1 MSFRIEEKLLV
12 RSGQLARLHDWLA
25 SENAILLHPRRRIF
39 STYFDTPDFDIY
51 NASEEG
57 SVPRK
62 KIRVRTYN
70 ATGHFETDNTLEIK
84 ISSVEGR
91 FKTTEKLSPDDVE
104 TVLSDGYFDPSY
116 GLCRPVVS
124 VSYDR
129 EYFKVGDVRLTID
142 TDIEYTAC
150 GSHFPVRDGSIAVE
164 VKAPFGTSVDMLNVL
179 IPHRRTRFSKYAR
192 AIGAVHKGSGAWL

>member
-12 RSGQLARLHDWLA
+12 RRGQLAGLHEWLA
-25 SENAILLHPRRRIF
+25 SEDAILLHPKRRIF

-70 ATGHFETDNTLEIK
+70 AAGHFENDNTLEIK

-91 FKTTEKLSPDDVE
+91 FKTTEKLSRSEVE
-104 TVLSDGYFDPSY
+104 NVLSAGYFDPSY
-116 GLCRPVVS
+116 GLCQPVVS
-124 VSYDR
+124 VAYDR

-142 TDIEYTAC
+142 TDIEYTAI
-150 GSHFPVRDGSIAVE
+150 GSCFPIRDGSVAVE
-164 VKAPFGTSVDMLNVL
+164 VKAPHSTSMDMLAEL

-192 AIGAVHKGSGAWL
+192 SIGAVHKGSGEWL